1 MGRDKALLPLGPQT
15 FLERIA
21 EALLGEVAPL
31 VIVVG
36 YHAAEIEA
44 QIEAKIPA
52 PFQAR
57 VLHNPDYKLGQLS
70 SLWVALRALEND
82 PVSAALVCLVDH
94 PAISKQVVRAL
105 LERFRQTGAPVVIPT
120 HHGRRGH
127 PVLLARSLFPELL
140 AAPLEQGARAVVQ
153 RHAPEVEL
161 VETDDEGVLLD
172 IDRPEDYERLRERW
186 AALSRAGRP
195 HGEPA

>member
-1 MGRDKALLPLGPQT
+1 MGRDKALLPLGEQT

-21 EALLGEVAPL
+21 EALAGEVAPL
-31 VIVVG
+31 LIVVG
-36 YHAAEIEA
+36 HHAAEIAE
-44 QIEAKIPA
+44 QVPA
-52 PFQAR
+52 RFQAR
-57 VLHNPDYKLGQLS
+57 ILHNPDYKLGQLS
-70 SLWVALRALEND
+70 SLWVALRALEQE

-94 PAISKQVVRAL
+94 PTISKPVVRAL

-120 HHGRRGH
+120 HQGRRGH

-153 RHAPEVEL
+153 RHAQEVEL
-161 VETDDEGVLLD
+161 VETDDEGVLWD

-186 AALSRAGRP
+186 TALNRSGRP
-195 HGEPA
+195 RGESA